1 MGAEKEIIVAL
12 EFGTSAIQGI
22 AGRRKADGTVQILG
36 IEQEHI
42 IDAIQH
48 GVIYNIDKTTQAIH
62 NIIDRLNE
70 RLNIHIGRAY
80 VGVGGQSLHTAGN
93 VISRELETTVK
104 VTPELIDN
112 LKDNNRATLY
122 PNSQILDVVP
132 QEYIIGNRS
141 ITDPIGIQTDHIE
154 AHFQNVVAKNILLEN
169 IHKCMK
175 LAGIEIVDI
184 FIAPLALADVML
196 TDNEKRSGC
205 ALVDFGAGT
214 TTVTI
219 YRGNLLRHLAVI
231 PLGGQNINSDIIAV
245 QQLDTDEA
253 ETLKRKYG
261 VAYVSAESDKPQQL
275 AISND
280 RTLSE
285 NDLLNIIGA
294 RQEEI
299 ILNAW
304 NQIKQMSD
312 KLLAGI
318 IITGGAAQIKDMPEA
333 IKHFTEFPKVKSAKS
348 LITTADVNPEVITPQ
363 GNSIDTLIAL
373 LMHGNTDCQI
383 EQEDN
388 AEANENDIPSSNS
401 EETSTGGT
409 NETEEA
415 DEKNN
420 TTETENKPIKE
431 KPKQSKG
438 ILHRIRKWG
447 DSITTIFTEEE

>member
-1 MGAEKEIIVAL
+1 
-12 EFGTSAIQGI
+12 
-22 AGRRKADGTVQILG
+22 
-36 IEQEHI
+36 
-42 IDAIQH
+42 
-48 GVIYNIDKTTQAIH
+48 
-62 NIIDRLNE
+62 
-70 RLNIHIGRAY
+70 
-80 VGVGGQSLHTAGN
+80 
-93 VISRELETTVK
+93 
-104 VTPELIDN
+104 
-112 LKDNNRATLY
+112 
-122 PNSQILDVVP
+122 
-132 QEYIIGNRS
+132 
-141 ITDPIGIQTDHIE
+141 
-154 AHFQNVVAKNILLEN
+154 
-169 IHKCMK
+169 
-175 LAGIEIVDI
+175 
-184 FIAPLALADVML
+184 ML

-231 PLGGQNINSDIIAV
+231 PLGGQNINSDIIAA

-373 LMHGNTDCQI
+373 LMHGNTDCLI

-388 AEANENDIPSSNS
+388 TEANENDIPSSNS

-420 TTETENKPIKE
+420 TTETEDKPIKE